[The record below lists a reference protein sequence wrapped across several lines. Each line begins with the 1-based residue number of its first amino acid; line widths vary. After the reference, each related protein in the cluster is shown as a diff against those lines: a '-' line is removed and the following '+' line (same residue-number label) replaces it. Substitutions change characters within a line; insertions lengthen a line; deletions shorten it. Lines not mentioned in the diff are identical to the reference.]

1 MLEDDIIICGIC
13 EDVWEVIIVF
23 FVGGFVEG
31 FLDLDVF
38 NLFVFIFCVI
48 RSFEKNK

>member
-1 MLEDDIIICGIC
+1 MEDDIIICGIC
-13 EDVWEVIIVF
+13 EDIWEVIIVF

-31 FLDLDVF
+31 FLDLDVL

-48 RSFEKNK
+48 RRISRFI